1 MVSRGLLRTL
11 RIKVGVRKHLRGATD
26 KPWR

>member
-11 RIKVGVRKHLRGATD
+11 RIEVGVRKHLRGDAD